1 MFTWPKLISDET
13 NYFTERLAQ
22 MSYKHLKSEDRI
34 VIATLL
40 DESRDYSYIARRIGV
55 DKSSVGREIKRNSGR
70 RKLKQP
76 EVVPRPAILD
86 YDGRSSRGSGLTKHK
101 YAAIAAYNTAVTEAA
116 KSNKYYYAGVAAK
129 RTKARRKTANQQRIR
144 LVHGSESF
152 LEQYV
157 LDNLVH
163 DQWSPEQIAGRL
175 TEYLDERMSPQTIY
189 SYIYNSSDKK
199 QLVKHLRQG
208 GNKYRRKHGT
218 IARVRN
224 NRSKIPSI
232 HDRDPV
238 IETRMRLNDYE
249 GDTVVGLDT
258 KDRLLTY
265 VDRASGECLIGLVL
279 SFNAIKIASKTSN
292 LVTTNNAVMG
302 TITYDRGIEFA
313 EYEAIARQT
322 NSSVYFADAYSS
334 WQRGTNE
341 NLNGLVRQYFPKR
354 SDFKKL
360 TQKQAAEVQD
370 KLNNR
375 PRKRYNYRTPVEQRA
390 YLLNLDKVA
399 LRV

>member
-1 MFTWPKLISDET
+1 
-13 NYFTERLAQ
+13 
-22 MSYKHLKSEDRI
+22 MSYRHINSEDRI

-40 DESRDYSYIARRIGV
+40 DESRDYSYIAKRLGV
-55 DKSSVGREIKRNSGR
+55 NKSTIGREVSRNAAK
-70 RKLKQP
+70 RKLKHP
-76 EVVPRPAILD
+76 KVVPRPKLLD
-86 YDGRSSRGSGLTKHK
+86 YDGRKSRSSGLTKEK
-101 YAAIAAYNTAVTEAA
+101 YQAIADYNEALAVAA
-116 KSNKYYYAGVAAK
+116 KANKYYYAGSAGKKA
-129 RTKARRKTANQQRIR
+129 RTRRKTANQLRIR
-144 LVHGSESF
+144 IVHGSDSF

-157 LDNLVH
+157 LDNLIH

-175 TEYLDERMSPQTIY
+175 TEYLDESISPQTIY
-189 SYIYNSSDKK
+189 SYIYSSPEKK
-199 QLVKHLRQG
+199 LLVQHLRQG

-218 IARVRN
+218 IARIRN
-224 NRSKIPSI
+224 NRNNIPSI

-238 IETRMRLNDYE
+238 IETRTRLNDYE

-265 VDRASGECLIGLVL
+265 VDRTSGECLIGLVL
-279 SFNAIKIASKTSN
+279 GFNAIKIANETSRLAKTNGS
-292 LVTTNNAVMG
+292 VMG

-313 EYEAIARQT
+313 EYEAIAKQT
-322 NSSVYFADAYSS
+322 SSNVYFADAYSS

-341 NLNGLVRQYFPKR
+341 NLNGLLRQYFPKR
-354 SDFKKL
+354 SNFKNL
-360 TQKQAAEVQD
+360 TQKQVTVVQD

-390 YLLNLDKVA
+390 YLKSSAKVA

>member
-1 MFTWPKLISDET
+1 MFKQITFRKDG
-13 NYFTERLAQ
+13 FQ
-22 MSYKHLKSEDRI
+22 VSYKHIKSEDRI

-55 DKSSVGREIKRNSGR
+55 DKSTIGREVKRNSSR
-70 RKLKQP
+70 RKLKHP
-76 EVVPRPAILD
+76 KVVPRPAILNL
-86 YDGRSSRGSGLTKHK
+86 DGRRHRGSGLTKDK
-101 YAAIAAYNTAVTEAA
+101 YAAIAGYNEELTKAA

-129 RTKARRKTANQQRIR
+129 RTNARRKTANQKRIR
-144 LVHGSESF
+144 IVHGSNSF

-163 DQWSPEQIAGRL
+163 GQWSPEQIAGRL
-175 TEYLDERMSPQTIY
+175 AEYLEENISPQTIY

-199 QLVKHLRQG
+199 KLVKHLRQG

-218 IARVRN
+218 IARVKN
-224 NRSKIPSI
+224 NRNRLPSI
-232 HDRDPV
+232 HDRAPV
-238 IETRMRLNDYE
+238 IENRTRLDDYE
-249 GDTVVGLDT
+249 GDTVVGLDK

-265 VDRASGECLIGLVL
+265 VDRTSGECLIGLVL
-279 SFNAIKIASKTSN
+279 GFNAVKIANKTSN
-292 LVTTNNAVMG
+292 LLEVNDAVMG

-322 NSSVYFADAYSS
+322 SSKIYFADAYSS
-334 WQRGTNE
+334 YQRGTNE
-341 NLNGLVRQYFPKR
+341 NLNGLLRQYFPKR
-354 SDFKKL
+354 CDFKDL
-360 TQKQAAEVQD
+360 TQKQVTEIQD

-375 PRKRYNYRTPVEQRA
+375 PRKRYNYRTPIEQRA
-390 YLLNLDKVA
+390 YLLSLKKVA

>member
-1 MFTWPKLISDET
+1 
-13 NYFTERLAQ
+13 

-34 VIATLL
+34 VIDTLL
-40 DESRDYSYIARRIGV
+40 GESRDYAYIARRLGV
-55 DKSSVGREIKRNSGR
+55 NKSTIGREISRNTAQ
-70 RKLKQP
+70 RKLKHPKQ
-76 EVVPRPAILD
+76 VPRPEILD
-86 YDGRSSRGSGLTKHK
+86 YDGRKTRSSGLTKEK
-101 YAAIAAYNTAVTEAA
+101 YQAIADYNAA
-116 KSNKYYYAGVAAK
+116 LAKATKANKYYYAGAASK
-129 RTKARRKTANQQRIR
+129 KAQARRKTANRLRIR
-144 LVHGSESF
+144 LIHGSDSF

-157 LDNLVH
+157 LDNLIH

-175 TEYLDERMSPQTIY
+175 TEYLDESISPQTIY
-189 SYIYNSSDKK
+189 HYIYSSSEKK

-218 IARVRN
+218 IARIKNNRN
-224 NRSKIPSI
+224 NMPSI

-238 IETRMRLNDYE
+238 IETRTRLNDYE

-265 VDRASGECLIGLVL
+265 VDRTSGECLIGLVL
-279 SFNAIKIASKTSN
+279 GFNAIKIANKTSR
-292 LVTTNNAVMG
+292 LATTNGSVMG

-313 EYEAIARQT
+313 EYKAIAKQT
-322 NSSVYFADAYSS
+322 SSNVYFADAYSS

-341 NLNGLVRQYFPKR
+341 NLNGLLRQYFPKR
-354 SDFKKL
+354 SDFKNL
-360 TQKQAAEVQD
+360 TQKQVTSVQD

-375 PRKRYNYRTPVEQRA
+375 PRKRYNYRTPIEQRA
-390 YLLNLDKVA
+390 YLENSARVA

>member
-1 MFTWPKLISDET
+1 V
-13 NYFTERLAQ
+13 
-22 MSYKHLKSEDRI
+22 SYKHLKSADRI
-34 VIATLL
+34 VIDTLL
-40 DESRDYSYIARRIGV
+40 GESRDYAYIARRLGV
-55 DKSSVGREIKRNSGR
+55 NKSTIGREISRNAGKRR
-70 RKLKQP
+70 LKHP
-76 EVVPRPAILD
+76 KVVPRPAILD
-86 YDGRSSRGSGLTKHK
+86 YDGRKRRSSGLTKDK
-101 YAAIAAYNTAVTEAA
+101 YQAIADYNEALAVAA
-116 KSNKYYYAGVAAK
+116 KANKYYYAGAAGK
-129 RTKARRKTANQQRIR
+129 KAKTRRKTANQLRVR
-144 LVHGSESF
+144 LVHGSASF

-157 LDNLVH
+157 LDNLTY

-175 TEYLDERMSPQTIY
+175 TEYLDERISPQTIY
-189 SYIYNSSDKK
+189 SYIYTSPEKK

-224 NRSKIPSI
+224 NRNNMSSI

-238 IETRMRLNDYE
+238 VETRTRLNDYE

-265 VDRASGECLIGLVL
+265 VDRTSGECLIGLVL
-279 SFNAIKIASKTSN
+279 GFNAVKIANKTSR
-292 LVTTNNAVMG
+292 LAKTSGSVMG

-313 EYEAIARQT
+313 EYEAIAKQT
-322 NSSVYFADAYSS
+322 NSNIYFADAYSS

-341 NLNGLVRQYFPKR
+341 NLNGLLRQYFPKR
-354 SDFKKL
+354 SDFKDL
-360 TQKQAAEVQD
+360 TQKQVTEVQD

-375 PRKRYNYRTPVEQRA
+375 PRKRYNYRTPIEQRA
-390 YLLNLDKVA
+390 YLKSSARVA